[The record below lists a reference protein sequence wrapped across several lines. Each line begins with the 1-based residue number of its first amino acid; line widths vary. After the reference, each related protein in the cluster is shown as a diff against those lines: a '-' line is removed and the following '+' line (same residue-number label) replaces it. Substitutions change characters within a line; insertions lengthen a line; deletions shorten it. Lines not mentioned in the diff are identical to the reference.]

1 MSSTPNDPVPSSRPA
16 GGWPTDAQTQPLPP
30 YGQQGQP
37 GSMPPPGYRPP
48 AGAAPQPGH
57 GPAAGSTPQSG
68 LGPQGGYN
76 PPPGSTPPADASPY
90 GSPQPPQ
97 MANEP
102 KRSRRTGWIV
112 AAALL
117 AGVGGGVGG
126 AAGYDYLD
134 EPDATVASGAPSTST
149 PEISL
154 PVGTRA
160 KRSASIQAVAQ
171 AVLPSV
177 VKIDEITSAGS
188 GSGSGIILTSDG
200 LIMTNNHVVSL
211 AADAADAADA
221 AEGGRIVVSF
231 NDGTT
236 ASAKIV
242 GRDPMTDIAVIQ
254 AEDVS
259 GLTPARLGRSS
270 ELAVGEQVVAIG
282 SPFGL
287 ESTVTSGIVSALGRP
302 VSTGSQTEQ
311 SESTTFP
318 AIQTDAAINPGN
330 SGGPLVNMAG
340 DVVGIN
346 SAIRTTGS
354 TSGEAGSIGLG
365 FAIPIDE
372 TRPIVQQ
379 LRNGETPTHAR
390 IGVTVQN
397 AANVNGLAGGA
408 KVDEVDP
415 DGAAAETNLEPG
427 DVITKIGN
435 TLVTSADGLV
445 ANVRTYRPGDTVQ
458 LTVMSKDGEERTI
471 AVTLGSDV
479 D

>member
-1 MSSTPNDPVPSSRPA
+1 MSSTPNDPVPSSRPT
-16 GGWPTDAQTQPLPP
+16 GGWQPDAHTQPLPP
-30 YGQQGQP
+30 YGQEGQP

-48 AGAAPQPGH
+48 AGAAPQPGY
-57 GPAAGSTPQSG
+57 GPAAGSTPRPG
-68 LGPQGGYN
+68 LGRQGEYN
-76 PPPGSTPPADASPY
+76 PPLGSTPPAYASPY

-97 MANEP
+97 VAKEQ

-134 EPDATVASGAPSTST
+134 EPDTTIAAGAPSTST

-160 KRSASIQAVAQ
+160 KRSASIEAVAQ

-200 LIMTNNHVVSL
+200 LILTNNHVVSRATESGQL
-211 AADAADAADA
+211 
-221 AEGGRIVVSF
+221 VVSF

-236 ASAKIV
+236 APAEIV
-242 GRDPMTDIAVIQ
+242 GRDPLTDIAVIQ

-270 ELAVGEQVVAIG
+270 DLSVGEQVVAIG

-302 VSTGSQTEQ
+302 VSTGSQTSQ
-311 SESTTFP
+311 TDSSTFP

-330 SGGPLVNMAG
+330 SGGPLVNPAG
-340 DVVGIN
+340 EVVGIN

-372 TRPIVQQ
+372 ARPIVQQ

-397 AANVNGLAGGA
+397 AVNVNGLAGGA
-408 KVDEVDP
+408 KVGEVDP
-415 DGAAAETNLEPG
+415 DGAAAETNLERG
-427 DVITKIGN
+427 DVIVKIGN

-458 LTVMSKDGEERTI
+458 LTVMSADGEERTI